1 MENNLEKICLK
12 KKNKKQKKARKNS
25 WKNTEK
31 IDPTMCWRK
40 WKNNDELKIAGVYV
54 ITDIIKDEV
63 KSSIENGTVNVDVDD
78 DNEQDR
84 VIRFR

>member
-1 MENNLEKICLK
+1 M
-12 KKNKKQKKARKNS
+12 
-25 WKNTEK
+25 
-31 IDPTMCWRK
+31 
-40 WKNNDELKIAGVYV
+40 

-63 KSSIENGTVNVDVDD
+63 KSSIESGAVNVDVDD

>member
-1 MENNLEKICLK
+1 MENNAEKICLK

-25 WKNTEK
+25 WKNTVK

-63 KSSIENGTVNVDVDD
+63 KSSIENGAVNVDVDD